1 MCVPATSLETDRDD
15 LTDAVL
21 SASRVLVALA
31 ARSLAEHEGEVSIP
45 QYRALVLLASRGP
58 QRPADLAVA
67 LGIDPSTATRLCDR
81 LVRKRLIS
89 RRRQGVDRREVR
101 LDLTPKG
108 RQLIESVTTRRRR
121 EIGQVL
127 EQIPAGERDGLVRA
141 FHRVRCPG
149 RGDPRGP
156 VAAQLGAL
164 TAWLLGMS
172 EGPANGADEFRTRR
186 GRRSTNREGAVPMT
200 AAIDTL
206 GLTKAYGA
214 TRALVDLDLQVEE
227 GQCFG
232 FLGPNGAGKTTTIRL
247 LLGLQRPDRGRALV
261 LGHDSQRD
269 SVGIHRRIGYL
280 PGDLALYPRMT
291 GRDHL
296 EWFARARED
305 HDLLIRPGVGR
316 ALPGHPRPPGQG
328 AVHRKPQKIGLV
340 LAFLHRPELLI
351 LDEPTSG
358 LDPLMQEEFERLV
371 RQTVDEG
378 RTVFLSSHE
387 LDEVQRLADRVA
399 IIKAGRVV
407 ATDTVDS
414 LRQSAPQ
421 KVEARF
427 PTAIDPKS
435 SLISRVYPSRSVEG
449 TRLALEVTGAIGP
462 VLKVIAELDP
472 LDVIARH
479 ADLDELF
486 LDFYRDSPHPEP
498 SRAS

>member
-1 MCVPATSLETDRDD
+1 M
-15 LTDAVL
+15 
-21 SASRVLVALA
+21 
-31 ARSLAEHEGEVSIP
+31 
-45 QYRALVLLASRGP
+45 
-58 QRPADLAVA
+58 
-67 LGIDPSTATRLCDR
+67 
-81 LVRKRLIS
+81 
-89 RRRQGVDRREVR
+89 
-101 LDLTPKG
+101 
-108 RQLIESVTTRRRR
+108 
-121 EIGQVL
+121 
-127 EQIPAGERDGLVRA
+127 
-141 FHRVRCPG
+141 
-149 RGDPRGP
+149 
-156 VAAQLGAL
+156 AAQLGAL

-172 EGPANGADEFRTRR
+172 EGPANGAYDFRTRR
-186 GRRSTNREGAVPMT
+186 GRRRANREGAVPMT

-269 SVGIHRRIGYL
+269 SVGVHRRIGYL

-305 HDLLIRPGVGR
+305 HDPSFARELVERFQVILDRPAKELSTGNR
-316 ALPGHPRPPGQG
+316 
-328 AVHRKPQKIGLV
+328 QKIGLV
-340 LAFLHRPELLI
+340 LAFLHRPDLLI

-427 PTAIDPKS
+427 PTAIDPKIFS
-435 SLISRVYPSRSVEG
+435 HLEGVSVTFSQG